1 MKKLILLSLVMLLTL
16 SQEAFAQGRTVTGK
30 VTDQATGQP
39 LPGVAVI
46 VQGTTVGTSTNV
58 EGAYTINVPA
68 GGTALQFRYIGYET
82 TTREIGNASTIDVA
96 LGVNAQQLQEVV
108 VTALGVER
116 EERSLGYSA
125 STVQSEEITRARAT
139 SPMNSLQGKVAGV
152 NITTASGQPGAST
165 KVILRGYSS
174 IGGDNNPLYVV
185 DGTPITNGS
194 GNYSAGGVNRT
205 QDFGNRANDIN
216 PDDIA
221 SITILKGAA
230 ATSLY
235 GSRAANGAIL
245 ITTKRGQAGEKPK
258 IEVTSSAT
266 LSRPLFLP
274 QLQNRFGQGWSARFA
289 FEENGSWGPK
299 FDGRQR
305 VWGNV
310 VNNSQQLKPFVAQE
324 DNLKDFFET
333 GQAYLNTVSVSGGSE
348 QSTYYLSYS
357 NATEN
362 GIIPTNADQ
371 YDRNTVALRGS
382 TKGEKL
388 SASSSLNYVRK
399 DASVVTTGQGGGGTT
414 LFQEIIQIPRDISIV
429 DFEDL
434 DNPFNT
440 NDNYF
445 TLYAQNPYWP
455 LKMNGNDLEEN
466 RFFGNITLDYKLN
479 SWLTLS
485 ARGGGDVAAGV
496 LKDWIRP
503 YDYTPGSPNATA
515 SPSEG
520 FVAEINTLARELN
533 SDIIASTNNDLTENI
548 HLNALAGFNVNERY
562 GKNTTASITNL
573 SIPDFFDLSNTTD
586 PVTATTLT
594 QQRRLIG
601 VYGQTE
607 FSFMDYLFLTL
618 SARNDWSSTLPKN
631 DNSFF
636 YPAANVAWVFSDMF
650 TDLPSALS
658 YGKIRAS
665 WGQAGNDAPVYSIDP
680 VFVPG
685 GTGLGFGTIN
695 FPIAGINAFELS
707 NQIGNRQLQPEI
719 TTEMEVGTNLGFF
732 ENRVN
737 VDLAFYNRKT
747 TDQILAVPVDPTSGF
762 TTQIQ
767 NFGEVRNRGVELLL
781 SGSPIQAGDFSWD
794 VRYNFTKNDNE
805 VTELKEGLDEVLLTS
820 VFGIRFVAEK
830 GEPLGVFRG
839 IDYQRDSQ
847 GRIIVNPATGY
858 PLAGEEVKFGT
869 AQPDFTMGLYNTF
882 NYKDFSLSFG
892 FDYRKGGLFYSYTQR
907 LTQFV
912 GNSTNTLYND
922 RLPFIVPNSVVTVD
936 ADEDGVPDVNGEGD
950 LVTVPNTTPIEADH
964 VVDYWNPS
972 SNPPIERDHL
982 RERDFLKMRE
992 LTLGYNLPTTFIERT
1007 PFSNA
1012 NISFVAR
1019 NVFVWTPDNNNI
1031 IDPESTT
1038 FGNDLLSEF
1047 GEFAGGPTTRS
1058 FGLSLKFGF

>member
-1 MKKLILLSLVMLLTL
+1 MFTL
-16 SQEAFAQGRTVTGK
+16 FQQAFAQGRTVSGR
-30 VTDQATGQP
+30 VTDQATGQA

-58 EGAYTINVPA
+58 DGAYTISVPA
-68 GGTALQFRYIGYET
+68 GSNALEFRYIGYQT
-82 TTREIGNASTIDVA
+82 VTRTIGDATSINVTLSADTR
-96 LGVNAQQLQEVV
+96 QLQEVV

-125 STVQSEEITRARAT
+125 STVQNDEITKARAT

-152 NITTASGQPGAST
+152 NITQASGQPGAST

-185 DGTPITNGS
+185 DGVPITNGS
-194 GNYSAGGVNRT
+194 GNYAASTVPGDVNRT

-245 ITTKRGQAGEKPK
+245 ITTKRGQVGEKPK
-258 IEVTSSAT
+258 IEFASSAT
-266 LSRPLFLP
+266 YSRPLFLP
-274 QLQNRFGQGWSARFA
+274 QLQNRFGQGWNATYISN
-289 FEENGSWGPK
+289 ENGSWGPRL
-299 FDGRQR
+299 DGQTRL
-305 VWGNV
+305 WGNV
-310 VNNSQQLKPFVAQE
+310 VDNAQQLKPFAAQE
-324 DNLKDFFET
+324 DNLKDFFDT
-333 GQAYLNTVSVSGGSE
+333 GSSYLNTISVSGGSE
-348 QSTYYLSYS
+348 KSTYYLSYS
-357 NATEN
+357 NASEN
-362 GIIPTNADQ
+362 GIIPTDADT
-371 YDRNTVALRGS
+371 YYRNTVALRGS

-399 DASVVTTGQGGGGTT
+399 DAAVVTTGQGGAGTT
-414 LFQEIIQIPRDISIV
+414 LYQEIIQIPRDMSIV

-434 DNPFNT
+434 NNPFNT

-455 LKMNGNDLEEN
+455 ITMNGNDFEEN

-479 SWLTLS
+479 EWLTLS
-485 ARGGGDVAAGV
+485 ARGGGDVANGG

-520 FVAEINTLARELN
+520 YVAEINTIARELN
-533 SDIIASTNNDLTENI
+533 SDIIASTNNDLSEEI

-586 PVTATTLT
+586 PVTANTTT
-594 QQRRLIG
+594 QQRRLVG
-601 VYGQTE
+601 LYGQTE
-607 FSFMDYLFLTL
+607 FSYRDYLFLTL
-618 SARNDWSSTLPKN
+618 SARNDWSSTLPKE

-636 YPAANVAWVFSDMF
+636 YPAANIAWVFTDQF
-650 TDLPSALS
+650 TDMPATLS
-658 YGKIRAS
+658 YGKLRAS
-665 WGQAGNDAPVYSIDP
+665 WGQAGNDAPVYSVDQ
-680 VFVPG
+680 VFIPG
-685 GTGLGFGTIN
+685 GTGLGFGSIL
-695 FPIAGINAFELS
+695 FPIAGRNAFEQT
-707 NQIGNRQLQPEI
+707 NQIGNTQLQPEI
-719 TTEMEVGTNLGFF
+719 TTEIEIGTNLGLFD
-732 ENRVN
+732 NRLN

-747 TDQILAVPVDPTSGF
+747 TDQILAVPVDPSTGF
-762 TTQIQ
+762 TTKIQ
-767 NFGEVRNRGVELLL
+767 NFGEVRNRGIELLL
-781 SGSPIQAGDFSWD
+781 SGTPVQAGDFNWD
-794 VRYNFTKNDNE
+794 VRYTFTRNRNE
-805 VTELKEGLDEVLLTS
+805 VVELTEGLEEVLLNG
-820 VFGIRFVAEK
+820 VYGIRFVAEA
-830 GEPLGVFRG
+830 GEPLGVFKG

-847 GRIIVNPATGY
+847 GRIIVNETTGF
-858 PLAGEEVKFGT
+858 PLAGEEVKFGD
-869 AQPDFTMGLYNTF
+869 AQADFQMGLYNTF

-936 ADEDGVPDVNGEGD
+936 ADGDGVPDTNGEGD
-950 LVTVPNTTPIEADH
+950 LITVPNTTPVDAQS

-972 SNPPIERDHL
+972 SNPPIEREHL
-982 RERDFLKMRE
+982 KNRTFLKMRE
-992 LTLGYNLPTTFIERT
+992 LTLGYNLPATFIERT
-1007 PFSNA
+1007 PFSSA

-1019 NVFVWTPDNNNI
+1019 NLFAATPEDNNI

-1058 FGLSLKFGF
+1058 YGLSLRFGF

>member
-1 MKKLILLSLVMLLTL
+1 MFTLT
-16 SQEAFAQGRTVTGK
+16 QQAFAQGRTVTGR
-30 VTDQATGQP
+30 VTDQSTGQA

-58 EGAYTINVPA
+58 DGAFTINVPA
-68 GGTALQFRYIGYET
+68 GGNTLEFRYIGYQT
-82 TTREIGNASTIDVA
+82 VTRTIGDASTINVGLNVDTR
-96 LGVNAQQLQEVV
+96 QLQEVV

-125 STVQSEEITRARAT
+125 STVQNEEITKARAT

-152 NITTASGQPGAST
+152 NISTASGAPGAST

-174 IGGDNNPLYVV
+174 IAGDNNPLYVV
-185 DGTPITNGS
+185 DGTPITNDP

-245 ITTKRGQAGEKPK
+245 ITTKRGQVGEKPK
-258 IEVTSSAT
+258 IEFASSAT
-266 LSRPLFLP
+266 YSRPLFLP
-274 QLQNRFGQGWSARFA
+274 QLQNRFGQGWSASYISN
-289 FEENGSWGPK
+289 ENGSWGPRL
-299 FDGRQR
+299 DGRDR
-305 VWGNV
+305 LWGNV
-310 VNNSQQLKPFVAQE
+310 VNSAQQIKPFSAQE
-324 DNLKDFFET
+324 DNLRDFFET
-333 GQAYLNTVSVSGGSE
+333 GQSYLNTVSVSGGSE
-348 QSTYYLSYS
+348 KSTYYLSYS
-357 NATEN
+357 NATED
-362 GIIPTNADQ
+362 GIIPTDADT
-371 YDRNTVALRGS
+371 YDRNTIALRGS
-382 TKGEKL
+382 TKGERL

-399 DASVVTTGQGGGGTT
+399 DAAVVTTGQGGAGTT
-414 LFQEIIQIPRDISIV
+414 LFQEIIQIPRDMSIV

-434 DNPFNT
+434 NNPFNT

-455 LKMNGNDLEEN
+455 IKMNGNDLEEN
-466 RFFGNITLDYKLN
+466 RFFGNVTLDYKLN
-479 SWLTLS
+479 DWLTLS
-485 ARGGGDVAAGV
+485 ARGGGDVANGL

-520 FVAEINTLARELN
+520 YVAEISTLARELN
-533 SDIIASTNNDLTENI
+533 SDVIASSNNDLTEEI
-548 HLNALAGFNVNERY
+548 HLNALVGFNVNERY
-562 GKNTTASITNL
+562 SKNTTASITNL

-586 PVTATTLT
+586 PVTAGTNTF
-594 QQRRLIG
+594 QRRLVG

-607 FSFMDYLFLTL
+607 FSFRDYLFLTL
-618 SARNDWSSTLPKN
+618 SARNDWSSTLPKDN
-631 DNSFF
+631 NSFF
-636 YPAANVAWVFSDMF
+636 YPAANVAWVFSDMI
-650 TDLPSALS
+650 TDLPIS

-665 WGQAGNDAPVYSIDP
+665 WGQAGNDADPYSIDP
-680 VFVPG
+680 VFIPG
-685 GTGLGFGTIN
+685 GTGLGFGSIL

-707 NQIGNRQLQPEI
+707 NQIGNNQLQPEI
-719 TTEMEVGTNLGFF
+719 TTEMEIGTNLGFF
-732 ENRVN
+732 ENRLN

-747 TDQILAVPVDPTSGF
+747 TDQILAVPIDPTTGF
-762 TTQIQ
+762 TSQIQ
-767 NFGEVRNRGVELLL
+767 NFGVVRNRGIELLL
-781 SGSPIQAGDFSWD
+781 SGTPIQAGDFSWD
-794 VRYNFTKNDNE
+794 ARYTFTRNRNE
-805 VTELKEGLDEVLLTS
+805 VTELTEGLDQVLLNS
-820 VFGIRFVAEK
+820 VFGIDFVAEV
-830 GEPLGVFRG
+830 GEPLGVFKG
-839 IDYQRDSQ
+839 PDYLRDSQ
-847 GRIIVNPATGY
+847 GRIIVNEATGY
-858 PLAGEEVKFGT
+858 PLPGEQVNFGD
-869 AQPDFTMGLYNTF
+869 AQADFLMGFYNTF
-882 NYKDFSLSFG
+882 NYKNFSLSFG

-936 ADEDGVPDVNGEGD
+936 ANNDGVPDTDGEGD
-950 LVTVPNTTPIEADH
+950 LITVPNTTPIAPEH

-972 SNPPIERDHL
+972 SNPPIEREHL
-982 RERDFLKMRE
+982 RDRTFLKMRE
-992 LTLGYNLPTTFIERT
+992 LTLGYNLPATFIERT

-1019 NVFVWTPDNNNI
+1019 NLFVVTPEDNNI

-1038 FGNDLLSEF
+1038 FGNDLQSEF

-1058 FGLSLKFGF
+1058 FGLSLRFGF